1 MNGLNKYRLSG
12 FFTLDEKSYFIV
24 GELIYLCLDEIIKDK
39 DYHSAKQ
46 CMNLA
51 QTLYKAANQPNKPR
65 VFLQNVIEDH
75 PLWKSAD
82 FWEEFLKCKIE
93 FNKMISYFVRYNKRR
108 DA

>member
-1 MNGLNKYRLSG
+1 
-12 FFTLDEKSYFIV
+12 
-24 GELIYLCLDEIIKDK
+24 
-39 DYHSAKQ
+39 
-46 CMNLA
+46 MNLA

-93 FNKMISYFVRYNKRR
+93 FNKMISYFIRYNKRR